1 MSKTKEQTPSRNTK
15 KANSKKNSKS
25 RQIVGACSRVLLTF
39 FLIFVITC
47 TLIGGAV
54 AFYVINF
61 VTPQDI
67 NLNSA
72 NLDSTTFIY
81 ANDSTPISQIS
92 GEQNRIWISLDK
104 MPENLKNAFISTEDQ
119 RFYEH
124 EGVDWKR
131 TVSSFA
137 NLFFHFYGSTQ
148 GGSTI
153 TQQLVNNITSSG
165 KKIDYGRKIQ
175 EIVNALAL
183 EKKYSKNQI
192 LEAYL
197 NTINLNEGCYGVETA
212 AQNYFGKDVNN
223 LDLAECAA
231 LACLPKAP
239 STYDPRNHADNNTER
254 RKLVLK
260 NMLSQKKITQKQYDD
275 AVNEKLTI
283 TPKKAANTRG
293 WFEDMVISDVQKDL
307 EAQYGWTAEYALNTI
322 YTKGLK
328 IYSTENR
335 SVQAAMDKVYQS
347 TTNTDYWNQY
357 SGTEQPQSSMI
368 IMDYSGKILGVEGG
382 RGQKNGNMVYNRAT
396 DERALRPPGSSLKPL
411 ADYAP
416 AIDLNKITWSSLI
429 PCNQITLGGKLWPQ
443 NDGDTDYGGSMS
455 VVQALA
461 KSVNTVAVHINQ
473 DSLSPKYSFDFLTK
487 KLGFTT
493 LNSKKDIVPGIA
505 IGAISGVTVKEMA
518 AGYEIFG
525 SNGIYTKPYSYT
537 KVVDNQGNVLL
548 QNKPVG
554 VQAIGADTAFIMN
567 KLLQQNV
574 LRSDGT
580 GQKAAIPGVVV
591 GGKTG
596 TTNDHKDRWFC
607 GITPD
612 YIGAVWVGYDSP
624 KEIPGYTTMTNP
636 ALKAW
641 HAVMAIADKTPVNK
655 DFPTNGDVV
664 QETYDPATG
673 YITANGTQTGWYK
686 VKGNLPAAPVDPSAS

>member
-1 MSKTKEQTPSRNTK
+1 MLGSF
-15 KANSKKNSKS
+15 
-25 RQIVGACSRVLLTF
+25 GRVVLTF

-54 AFYVINF
+54 AAYVITC
-61 VTPQDI
+61 VSPQNID
-67 NLNSA
+67 LNSA

-81 ANDSTPISQIS
+81 AGDNTPVAQIS
-92 GEQNRIWISLDK
+92 GEQNRIWTSINT
-104 MPENLKNAFISTEDQ
+104 MPDNLKNAFICTEDQ

-131 TVSSFA
+131 TASSFA

-153 TQQLVNNITSSG
+153 TQQLVNNLTASG

-212 AQNYFGKDVNN
+212 AQNYFGKDVKD
-223 LDLAECAA
+223 LDLAECAS

-239 STYDPRNHADNNTER
+239 NTYDPRLHAQNNADR

-260 NMLSQKKITQKQYDD
+260 NMLTQKKISQKQYDD
-275 AVNEKLTI
+275 AVSEKLNI
-283 TPKKAANTRG
+283 TPKKSANTRS
-293 WFEDMVISDVQKDL
+293 WFDDMVVQDVQKDL
-307 EAQYGWTAEYALNTI
+307 ETKYGWTAEYALNYI

-328 IYSTENR
+328 IYSTESP
-335 SVQAAMDKVYQS
+335 SVQSAMDKVYQD
-347 TTNTDYWNQY
+347 TTFNYWLQY
-357 SGTEQPQSSMI
+357 PGTEQPQSSMI
-368 IMDYSGKILGVEGG
+368 VMDYSGKILGVEGG
-382 RGQKNGNMVYNRAT
+382 RGQKSGNMVYNRAV

-411 ADYAP
+411 ADYGP

-429 PCNQITLGGKLWPQ
+429 PKSQITLSGKLWPQ
-443 NDGDTDYGGSMS
+443 NDGDTDYSGSMS
-455 VVQALA
+455 VVDALA
-461 KSVNTVAVHINQ
+461 QSVNTVAVHINQ
-473 DSLSPKYSFDFLTK
+473 DDLSPQFSFDFLTK

-493 LNSKKDIVPGIA
+493 ITAKRDIVPGIA

-525 SNGIYTKPYSYT
+525 SNGVYTKPYSYT

-548 QNKPVG
+548 QNKPTG
-554 VQAIGADTAFIMN
+554 VQAIGADSAFIMN
-567 KLLQQNV
+567 KLLQQDV
-574 LRSDGT
+574 TRDGGT

-612 YIGAVWVGYDSP
+612 YIGAVWVGYDTP
-624 KEIPGYTTMTNP
+624 KEIAYYTTATNP
-636 ALKAW
+636 ALRAW
-641 HAVMAIADKTPVNK
+641 QEVMSQADKNPVNK

-664 QETYDPATG
+664 QESYDPNTG
-673 YITANGTQTGWYK
+673 YITSNGSQTGWFK
-686 VKGNLPAAPVDPSAS
+686 VKGNLPTAPVDPSAN